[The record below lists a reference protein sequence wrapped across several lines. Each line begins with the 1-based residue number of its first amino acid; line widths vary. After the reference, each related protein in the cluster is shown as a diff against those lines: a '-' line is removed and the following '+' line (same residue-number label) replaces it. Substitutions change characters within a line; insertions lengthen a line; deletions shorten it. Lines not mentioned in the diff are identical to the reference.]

1 MKVKTWH
8 PCRLGTRLPAADG
21 LEQWLSFSSVLVIT
35 RNAFNMATHRVI
47 MNNSYPTFIKSGFTR
62 MQLLNNNLNQILTNA
77 GIFAPDSRNLI
88 QQEKSLT
95 RYLEKEYATYLKNPI
110 TLESTGVSTGKGPL
124 VEQTEDLM
132 KTHYDE
138 SIELFM
144 GFLDTQYRAYTAAY
158 YGESASDDIS
168 LEQAQNQKF
177 RLIAQRAQIK
187 GGEKILNVG
196 CGFAPLETFLLQEYP
211 DIQITGI
218 TPSTVQA
225 KYIKEKM
232 QDPCH
237 PLSNGFTLIE
247 DIFDESIIEKL
258 GLAQYD
264 LVISIG
270 LFEHVLNMHTMLELM
285 AKLLKPNGRS
295 FHHFI
300 TSRIV
305 TPQVRLHEKTYVGKY
320 FPGGR
325 VWPHDECSR
334 HTEHLDLVNT
344 WFINGKNY
352 WRTLDE
358 WHRRY
363 WKSIP
368 QLYNNGF
375 SLDAIKYWNEYFLL
389 CKAMF
394 APMDGEF
401 YGNSHYLFTLKP

>member
-1 MKVKTWH
+1 M
-8 PCRLGTRLPAADG
+8 
-21 LEQWLSFSSVLVIT
+21 Q
-35 RNAFNMATHRVI
+35 
-47 MNNSYPTFIKSGFTR
+47 
-62 MQLLNNNLNQILTNA
+62 QLLDHNLDQILTDA
-77 GIFAPDSRNLI
+77 GIFGPDNSHLI

-95 RYLEKEYATYLKNPI
+95 RYLERVYTGYLENPV
-110 TLESTGVSTGKGPL
+110 TLESTGVSTDQGPL
-124 VEQTEDLM
+124 VDQTEDLM

-138 SIELFM
+138 RTELFM
-144 GFLDTQYRAYTAAY
+144 GFLDTQYRAYTMAY
-158 YGESASDDIS
+158 YGESGDDEIS
-168 LEQAQNQKF
+168 LEEAQKQKF

-187 GGEKILNVG
+187 GGEKILNIG

-211 DIQITGI
+211 DIEITGI
-218 TPSTVQA
+218 TPSTVQIG
-225 KYIKEKM
+225 YIKEKM

-237 PLSNGFTLIE
+237 PLSNGFTLME
-247 DIFDESIIEKL
+247 GVFDESMIEKS

-270 LFEHVLNMHTMLELM
+270 LFEHVLNMRAMLALM
-285 AKLLKPNGRS
+285 ASLLKPNGRT

-305 TPQVRLHEKTYVGKY
+305 TPQVQLHKKTVIGKY

-325 VWPHDECSR
+325 VWPHDELSR

-344 WFINGKNY
+344 WFVNGKNY
-352 WRTLDE
+352 WRTLDD
-358 WHRRY
+358 WHHRY
-363 WKSIP
+363 WKNIP
-368 QLYNNGF
+368 QLYNNDF

-394 APMDGEF
+394 APLDGTF